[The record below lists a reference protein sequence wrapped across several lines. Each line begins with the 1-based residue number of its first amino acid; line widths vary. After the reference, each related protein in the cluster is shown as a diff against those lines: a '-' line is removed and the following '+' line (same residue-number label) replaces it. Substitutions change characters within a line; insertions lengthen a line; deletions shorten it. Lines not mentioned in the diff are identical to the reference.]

1 MNTSTEIDKIIEA
14 LSTAKSGFKPI
25 IKNKT
30 GNTGSRDYKYADL
43 PDILDAVNHSLNS
56 NGLCASQSP
65 EFKEG
70 RLVVTTRLFHK
81 SGQWIENQISLKPGQ
96 DTPQGMGSAM
106 TYGRRYGLT
115 ALLGICADDDDDG
128 ASAQPEK
135 KEYKKEYNPP
145 QHEQKKQYPPREAP
159 KPVAL
164 PPVVSANILKD
175 IHAEVFNHE
184 NEAHRLLINE
194 VMRAAGI
201 TLEQKQEMAP
211 KIRGRI
217 IKDIIAYI
225 DAQKKEE
232 PMITFN

>member
-43 PDILDAVNHSLNS
+43 PDIFDAINHSLNS

-65 EFKEG
+65 EFREG

-145 QHEQKKQYPPREAP
+145 QQEQKKQYPPKEAH
-159 KPVAL
+159 KPIAVIA
-164 PPVVSANILKD
+164 PISKD
-175 IHAEVFNHE
+175 IHSEVFNRE
-184 NEAHRLLINE
+184 NESHRLLVNE
-194 VMRAAGI
+194 IMTSAGI
-201 TLEQKQEMAP
+201 TKEQKLEMAP
-211 KIRGRI
+211 KLRGRV

-232 PMITFN
+232 PMITFNN